1 MMKFHKKYKND
12 ITLVVSTKSHE
23 VPYGVCEL
31 DDKGKFLN
39 IFEKPKIST
48 LLLVSI

>member
-1 MMKFHKKYKND
+1 MLEFHKKYKND

-31 DDKGKFLN
+31 DDKGKFRTFLKKKK
-39 IFEKPKIST
+39 FLFS
-48 LLLVSI
+48 